1 MRVVYMGT
9 PDFAAPALKAIIE
22 AGHEVPAVITQPD
35 RPRGRGKKETPPPVK
50 TVARSL
56 NIPVFQPLR
65 LKDPDFLDI
74 LRGLSPEIIVVAAYG
89 RILPAEILYLPRYG
103 CVNAH
108 ASLLPKY
115 RGAAPIHWAI
125 IKGEKETGITTMHI
139 DEGLDTGDMI
149 LRQSTPIGE
158 EDNVGSVHDRLAV
171 LGAGLM
177 VETLR
182 LLERGEAPRE
192 SQTGISSYAPAI
204 KAEDEIINWGSPAR
218 DIINLI
224 RGMDPWPGARTY
236 LGGQVLKVWRATI
249 MDESSPVGPGV
260 VMSGAHDGIIIG
272 TGRGLIRLDELQL
285 QGGRRLKAAD
295 FARGRPVPGG
305 SILGK
310 LTDTGGGNR

>member
-9 PDFAAPALKAIIE
+9 PDFAVPTLEAIIE

-35 RPRGRGKKETPPPVK
+35 RPSGRGKRETPPPVK

-65 LKDPDFLDI
+65 LKDPDFLNI
-74 LRGLSPEIIVVAAYG
+74 LRGLSPDIIVVAAYG
-89 RILPAEILYLPRYG
+89 RILPAEILKLPRYG
-103 CVNAH
+103 CVNVH
-108 ASLLPKY
+108 ASLLPNY

-149 LRQSTPIGE
+149 LQQSTPIGE
-158 EDNVGSVHDRLAV
+158 EDNVGLVHDRLAV

-182 LLERGEAPRE
+182 LLEQGEAPRE
-192 SQTGISSYAPAI
+192 PQTGKSSYAPAI
-204 KAEDEIINWGSPAR
+204 KAEDEIISWDRPAR

-236 LGGQVLKVWRATI
+236 LGGRVLKVWRATM

-260 VMSGAHDGIIIG
+260 VLSGAYDGIILG
-272 TGRGLIRLDELQL
+272 TGSGLIRLDELQL

-295 FARGRPVPGG
+295 FVRGRPVPGG

-310 LTDTGGGNR
+310 TTDTGGGNR